1 MSINNPKLQ
10 DLSPTLKASS
20 SVRQSSVERGQVQ
33 TFQPNEQTH
42 RGFKPRHAQM
52 ISLGGAI
59 GTSLFL
65 GTAQVL
71 RVGGPGFLL
80 LAYGLL
86 SIMVYG
92 IVTAIAEVGTYLPVP
107 GGTMSYYGNE
117 YVSRSLGFA
126 MGYLYWYSLGI
137 LVPYELVAVNL
148 LFNYWPWG
156 PSINPAVWITVLLL
170 VIVALNCL
178 PPRAFG
184 EAEFWSAG
192 MKILLILGLIFL
204 SVVLFFGGGP
214 NKDMLGF
221 RYWRD
226 PGATKTYLVHDAS
239 AGRFVSFLQAMVLSS
254 FAFVLAPEYLIV
266 TAGEMQSP
274 RRTLPRAAQ
283 RYVWR
288 LIILFIP
295 IVIGIGV
302 VCPHDDP
309 SLSSSGTARSPFII
323 AIRHAGIPVLD
334 NIVNAMILLSA
345 ATAGNAFLYQSS
357 RNLYSLAVCG
367 DAPAIFKRCN
377 KHGLPYMAVGAS
389 SLFGLLAYLS
399 LSNTSLTVFN
409 WLINITNT
417 SGYISWVC
425 CGVVYFKFKAA
436 AAYHG
441 VESPFKPRVQP
452 WGMYFGVCG
461 SVFLLLLNGFT
472 VFFPGQ
478 WSLSDFLTA
487 YISIPAFLAIYFGH
501 KVLHWKDDWNRR
513 PEDVD
518 MFAGLEEVLAAEKP
532 PPARNWLA
540 KRLMALIE

>member
-1 MSINNPKLQ
+1 MV
-10 DLSPTLKASS
+10 D
-20 SVRQSSVERGQVQ
+20 GQVQ
-33 TFQPNEQTH
+33 CYISDRFIAVILVDFERIPLDSSFDSLRQTAPKKRHRSSAVLGADHVHQQPETTGPVSDSQSIIFGPPKLGRTWTSSDSPAQ
-42 RGFKPRHAQM
+42 RTDAPWIQASHAQM

-59 GTSLFL
+59 GTSLFI
-65 GTAQVL
+65 GTAPVL
-71 RVGGPGFLL
+71 RVGGPGFL

-107 GGTMSYYGNE
+107 GGTMSYYGNK

-178 PPRAFG
+178 PARAFG

-192 MKILLILGLIFL
+192 LKILLILGLIFP

-274 RRTLPRAAQ
+274 RRTLPRADQ
-283 RYVWR
+283 HVWVHQLDLLRGR
-288 LIILFIP
+288 LLQIQ
-295 IVIGIGV
+295 G
-302 VCPHDDP
+302 CCR
-309 SLSSSGTARSPFII
+309 LS
-323 AIRHAGIPVLD
+323 
-334 NIVNAMILLSA
+334 
-345 ATAGNAFLYQSS
+345 
-357 RNLYSLAVCG
+357 
-367 DAPAIFKRCN
+367 
-377 KHGLPYMAVGAS
+377 
-389 SLFGLLAYLS
+389 
-399 LSNTSLTVFN
+399 
-409 WLINITNT
+409 
-417 SGYISWVC
+417 
-425 CGVVYFKFKAA
+425 
-436 AAYHG
+436 
-441 VESPFKPRVQP
+441 
-452 WGMYFGVCG
+452 
-461 SVFLLLLNGFT
+461 
-472 VFFPGQ
+472 
-478 WSLSDFLTA
+478 
-487 YISIPAFLAIYFGH
+487 
-501 KVLHWKDDWNRR
+501 RR
-513 PEDVD
+513 
-518 MFAGLEEVLAAEKP
+518 
-532 PPARNWLA
+532 
-540 KRLMALIE
+540 